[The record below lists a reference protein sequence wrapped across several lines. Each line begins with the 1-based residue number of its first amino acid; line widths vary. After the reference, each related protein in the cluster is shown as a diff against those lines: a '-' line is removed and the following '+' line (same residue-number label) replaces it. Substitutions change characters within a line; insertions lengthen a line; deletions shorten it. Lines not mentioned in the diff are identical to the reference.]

1 MKIKIFLV
9 GLPKVEV
16 DGKEVFT
23 KISKK
28 LLGVVFYLAA
38 NQNKSVSKSKLCELF
53 WYDSD
58 ESDARTSLR
67 QTLYLI
73 KKYAKEEIFLQQEE
87 DSLIISE
94 TDFCRLNSN
103 LEIWVDITEFKTTIE
118 KAEQAKNVKDKIEY
132 YKKAMNLCPGI
143 FLDDFYIRE
152 NAQFEEWAILER
164 ERINLEKESVCRNIA
179 ILYQKE
185 SQWDNAIVFLK
196 KLLEIDP
203 LLEDVHLQLMQVYY
217 NKKERGK
224 AINQFHQCTKI
235 LSAELNISPMPE
247 IRNFYNTL
255 LKEERETVPIVHE
268 TKVIPAAMHQ
278 LKHKKIVIK
287 SHSGYSLEYGDIY
300 EAFKDIIKTTDIP
313 DYLKLGLSKVFPQYS
328 AYASHSVTDS
338 YFACTLRE
346 CIEEIAMEDL
356 VTLEIQDAVHLDEKS
371 KFAIDYLWGYFCAN
385 RNHLPYKMI
394 LL

>member
-1 MKIKIFLV
+1 M
-9 GLPKVEV
+9 
-16 DGKEVFT
+16 
-23 KISKK
+23 
-28 LLGVVFYLAA
+28 
-38 NQNKSVSKSKLCELF
+38 
-53 WYDSD
+53 
-58 ESDARTSLR
+58 
-67 QTLYLI
+67 I

-185 SQWDNAIVFLK
+185 RQWDNAIVFLK

-235 LSAELNISPMPE
+235 LPAELNTAQCRRFGTSTIH
-247 IRNFYNTL
+247 F
-255 LKEERETVPIVHE
+255 
-268 TKVIPAAMHQ
+268 
-278 LKHKKIVIK
+278 
-287 SHSGYSLEYGDIY
+287 
-300 EAFKDIIKTTDIP
+300 
-313 DYLKLGLSKVFPQYS
+313 
-328 AYASHSVTDS
+328 
-338 YFACTLRE
+338 
-346 CIEEIAMEDL
+346 
-356 VTLEIQDAVHLDEKS
+356 
-371 KFAIDYLWGYFCAN
+371 
-385 RNHLPYKMI
+385 
-394 LL
+394 

>member
-9 GLPKVEV
+9 GLPKIEV

-185 SQWDNAIVFLK
+185 RPV
-196 KLLEIDP
+196 
-203 LLEDVHLQLMQVYY
+203 
-217 NKKERGK
+217 G
-224 AINQFHQCTKI
+224 
-235 LSAELNISPMPE
+235 
-247 IRNFYNTL
+247 
-255 LKEERETVPIVHE
+255 
-268 TKVIPAAMHQ
+268 
-278 LKHKKIVIK
+278 
-287 SHSGYSLEYGDIY
+287 
-300 EAFKDIIKTTDIP
+300 
-313 DYLKLGLSKVFPQYS
+313 
-328 AYASHSVTDS
+328 
-338 YFACTLRE
+338 
-346 CIEEIAMEDL
+346 
-356 VTLEIQDAVHLDEKS
+356 
-371 KFAIDYLWGYFCAN
+371 
-385 RNHLPYKMI
+385 
-394 LL
+394 